1 MPNPTKGE
9 TERRFLPLADCDLR
23 ALTDAE
29 KEPHITGYAVV
40 YGVKSQRMFF
50 GREII
55 MPGAFA
61 KSLKRGDDVIAT
73 VDHDNGKI
81 LGRRSVGTLKLKN
94 DERGLLADIL
104 APETTASRDVQ
115 ESIRRRDVQGM
126 SFEFR
131 TVTDKWRKDDGEDV
145 REVHEAD
152 LFQVGPVTNP
162 AYTQTDATVAMRS
175 LEAWRATEKAVA
187 SVGMLRARLDLAA
200 LDDA

>member
-1 MPNPTKGE
+1 MAKLPDDREK
-9 TERRFLPLADCDLR
+9 RFLPAEVCELR
-23 ALTDAE
+23 AEEDAD
-29 KEPHITGYAVV
+29 KRPHIIGYAVV
-40 YGVKSQRMFF
+40 YGVRSQKMFF

-81 LGRRSVGTLKLKN
+81 LGRRSVGTLKLRS
-94 DERGLLADIL
+94 DDRGLAVDID
-104 APETTASRDVQ
+104 APDTTASRDVQ

-131 TVTDKWRKDDGEDV
+131 TITDKWRKEAGEEI

-175 LEAWRATEKAVA
+175 LEKWRAEQTKPTHIRV
-187 SVGMLRARLDLAA
+187 LRQRLDLAG
-200 LDDA
+200 LD

>member
-1 MPNPTKGE
+1 MSKPDPATM
-9 TERRFLPLADCDLR
+9 ERRFLSAESCELR
-23 ALTDAE
+23 ATEDGD
-29 KEPHITGYAVV
+29 KTPHITGYAVV

-81 LGRRSVGTLKLKN
+81 LGRRSVGTLKLRS
-94 DERGLLADIL
+94 DDHGLSVDID
-104 APETTASRDVQ
+104 APDTTASRDVQ

-131 TVTDKWRKDDGEDV
+131 TVTDKWRKEAGEEI

-162 AYTQTDATVAMRS
+162 AYTQTDAMVAMRS
-175 LEAWRATEKAVA
+175 LERWRAEQAKPSMAI
-187 SVGMLRARLDLAA
+187 LRQRLELAA
-200 LDDA
+200 LD